1 LASLHLLNAEYS
13 QQAGCTGCSAILDF
27 EMLKYLQRQTSLDRL
42 GKVKDQTEFFMALK
56 NKIFFF
62 SQQCHRT
69 F

>member
-1 LASLHLLNAEYS
+1 MF
-13 QQAGCTGCSAILDF
+13 CDF
-27 EMLKYLQRQTSLDRL
+27 RLEMLKYLQRQTSLDRL

-56 NKIFFF
+56 NKINFF